1 MPQVMV
7 VARNFM
13 DMVAALPAS
22 KLDMLYD
29 SAFIC
34 EAVLR
39 SPIHQLCIA
48 FVGSCCCHWDFS
60 HLHFCR
66 SFPPLAKKYVLQM
79 LYVSAPVPAAAI
91 EEWVLDEYAS
101 KHKVAIDR
109 LVQLR
114 VFVEV
119 RDR

>member
-1 MPQVMV
+1 
-7 VARNFM
+7 
-13 DMVAALPAS
+13 
-22 KLDMLYD
+22 
-29 SAFIC
+29 
-34 EAVLR
+34 
-39 SPIHQLCIA
+39 
-48 FVGSCCCHWDFS
+48 
-60 HLHFCR
+60 
-66 SFPPLAKKYVLQM
+66 M